1 MVKNPPANSGDTGS
15 IPGPGR
21 FHRPH
26 GNLARA
32 PQHLNPSAVEP
43 MLCNKRS
50 HGSEKPRY
58 HNWRVVPLAA
68 TRESPCTATKTQDSQ
83 KINTHINYPKF
94 FILKNKE
101 NTTRVTGYEHI
112 CYKLAG
118 TSDFSGLTHFIR
130 RATPSSK
137 MVIEN
142 ALSPYE
148 RPVWK
153 LMENGVGRGSWDQVR
168 SRGLSPATH
177 RPRTQPLPSFG
188 AAAPLAL
195 LLRALLVSVLIAK
208 FL

>member
-1 MVKNPPANSGDTGS
+1 M
-15 IPGPGR
+15 R
-21 FHRPH
+21 
-26 GNLARA
+26 NLCMADRQQ
-32 PQHLNPSAVEP
+32 PL
-43 MLCNKRS
+43 
-50 HGSEKPRY
+50 
-58 HNWRVVPLAA
+58 LAA

-177 RPRTQPLPSFG
+177 RPRTQPLPSLWCSCPTRSAAQG
-188 AAAPLAL
+188 APCLCSYCQVLVGLKALQLAFP
-195 LLRALLVSVLIAK
+195 RCPQ
-208 FL
+208 

>member
-1 MVKNPPANSGDTGS
+1 MGGQSACATPSKSARCGYCSPRAWNPCSCNKSSPHASTKPNPPLTTA
-15 IPGPGR
+15 
-21 FHRPH
+21 
-26 GNLARA
+26 
-32 PQHLNPSAVEP
+32 
-43 MLCNKRS
+43 
-50 HGSEKPRY
+50 
-58 HNWRVVPLAA
+58 
-68 TRESPCTATKTQDSQ
+68 RESPCTATKTQDSQ

-148 RPVWK
+148 RPV
-153 LMENGVGRGSWDQVR
+153 
-168 SRGLSPATH
+168 
-177 RPRTQPLPSFG
+177 
-188 AAAPLAL
+188 
-195 LLRALLVSVLIAK
+195 
-208 FL
+208 